1 MNLGRRK
8 SPAINS
14 LGQGRL
20 GPPSSSSPSS
30 PAGNVT
36 RLRRHSTLG
45 TYVARRKATCAFSTV
60 HNNNSVS
67 TTTAYVFPYI
77 HIYSRSSLIIHT
89 LRSLEETPS
98 HELHL
103 RPFLFAHRKPQQ
115 QPARE
120 FLTHRR
126 ILSRIRKEVTRDPI
140 STNFFIPKNHRQ
152 IEPAHTIQIQEQD
165 TTTGDLK

>member
-67 TTTAYVFPYI
+67 TTTTAYVVPYI
-77 HIYSRSSLIIHT
+77 HIYSRSSLTIHT
-89 LRSLEETPS
+89 LRSLGRNTFS
-98 HELHL
+98 RTSSTAFSYHSSQT
-103 RPFLFAHRKPQQ
+103 AAAAS
-115 QPARE
+115 AR
-120 FLTHRR
+120 
-126 ILSRIRKEVTRDPI
+126 IPDA
-140 STNFFIPKNHRQ
+140 ST
-152 IEPAHTIQIQEQD
+152 HTIEDPERGHERSNFHQFFHTQKPPSNR
-165 TTTGDLK
+165 TRAYYTN